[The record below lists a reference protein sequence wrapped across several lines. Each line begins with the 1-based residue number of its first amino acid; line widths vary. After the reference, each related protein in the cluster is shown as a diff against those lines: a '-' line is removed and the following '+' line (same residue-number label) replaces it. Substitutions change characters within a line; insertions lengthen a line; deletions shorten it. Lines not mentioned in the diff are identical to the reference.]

1 MMTICPICEKNVCI
15 HWPDHW
21 VYRRGPTYYCSDQ
34 CMDVAITRSTKL
46 LNSVLFKKRK
56 DLIMNNKITL
66 EMKKKAAQIAID
78 GGNPL
83 PYLKQHGAKN
93 PSATWQYVRKC
104 LEKTDPEMYAKLP
117 DRLPK
122 TAGETM
128 ADAKA
133 AADEF
138 FGKCEEMGLLKDKPA
153 TVKIDGPIR
162 IETPEGDQ
170 VEVIETPEAP
180 KPPRL
185 KFKIKSVETELGT
198 YTAGNRYFEF
208 RSAKDNSDAIEM
220 LLEDFIALS
229 NELPAVMEVLGV
241 K

>member
-1 MMTICPICEKNVCI
+1 M
-15 HWPDHW
+15 
-21 VYRRGPTYYCSDQ
+21 YRRGPTYYCSDQ

-104 LEKTDPEMYAKLP
+104 LEKADPEMYAKLP

-122 TAGETM
+122 TAGEVM

-138 FGKCEEMGLLKDKPA
+138 FGKCEDMGLLKAETPETPA
-153 TVKIDGPIR
+153 VKFEDVKKSIMEIPQIKVDGPIR
-162 IETPEGDQ
+162 IETPEGNQ
-170 VEVIETPEAP
+170 VEVIETPEQP
-180 KPPRL
+180 KAPRL
-185 KFKIKSVETELGT
+185 QFKIKSVETELGT
-198 YTAGNRYFEF
+198 YTAGNKYFEF
-208 RSAKDNSDAIEM
+208 RSAKDSSDAIEM
-220 LLEDFIALS
+220 LTEDFIAWV
-229 NELPAVMEVLGV
+229 NEAPIVLEVLGV
-241 K
+241 KR